1 MNGYGRGFFG
11 LPAVVKNIIMIN
23 VLMLLAYYV
32 VNNTLGYNLNEILGL
47 YFPKSESFKPVQILT
62 HMFMHANFWHLFF
75 NMYALFIF
83 GQVLE
88 NVWGPKRFLIYYLVC
103 GLGAALVHESVI
115 AFEYKGIIEKLSPD
129 SIQTVVSDGAA
140 YLKEGKVF
148 TDQAMQGL
156 QLLLYTPTV
165 GASGAVFGILLA
177 FGVLFPNTQ
186 LMLLLPPIPIKA
198 KWFVL
203 IYGGIELYL
212 AFTQPGSN
220 IAHAA
225 HLGGM
230 LFGYILIRFWRKTTK
245 TLY

>member
-32 VNNTLGYNLNEILGL
+32 VINTLGYNLNEILGL

-88 NVWGPKRFLIYYLVC
+88 NVWGPKRFLIYYLIC

>member
-1 MNGYGRGFFG
+1 MNGYGRGFFR
-11 LPAVVKNIIMIN
+11 LPPVVKNVIMIN
-23 VLMLLAYYV
+23 ILMLLAYYAV
-32 VNNTLGYNLNEILGL
+32 RSVFGINLNSILGL
-47 YFPKSESFKPVQILT
+47 YFPKSESFKPFQILT
-62 HMFMHANFWHLFF
+62 HMFMHGGIWHLFF

-88 NVWGPKRFLIYYLVC
+88 QVWGPKRFLLYYMVC

-115 AFEYKGIIEKLSPD
+115 AFEYSKLIKAINPENLQLVLD
-129 SIQTVVSDGAA
+129 EGAA
-140 YLKEGKVF
+140 YLNQSKVF
-148 TDQAMQGL
+148 TNQTMQDL
-156 QLLLYTPTV
+156 QLLLNTPTV
-165 GASGAVFGILLA
+165 GASGAIFGVLLA

-186 LMLLLPPIPIKA
+186 LMLIFPPIPIKA
-198 KWFVL
+198 KYFVL
-203 IYGGIELYL
+203 GYGAIELYL

-230 LFGYILIRFWRKTTK
+230 LFGYILIRYWRKTTN

>member
-1 MNGYGRGFFG
+1 MNGYGRGLFR
-11 LPAVVKNIIMIN
+11 LPTVVKNILMIN
-23 VLMLLAYYV
+23 VLMLLLYYA
-32 VNNTLGYNLNEILGL
+32 VNSVFGHNLNETLGL
-47 YFPKSESFKPVQILT
+47 YFPKSENFKPLQILT

-75 NMYALFIF
+75 NMYALYIF

-88 NVWGPKRFLIYYLVC
+88 SFWGPKRFLVYYLVC

-115 AFEYKGIIEKLSPD
+115 AFEYNGIINKLNPEN
-129 SIQTVVSDGAA
+129 IQIVINDGAA
-140 YLKEGKVF
+140 YLKKGQVF
-148 TDQAMQGL
+148 TDPAMQNL
-156 QLLLYTPTV
+156 QLLLNTPTV

-186 LMLLLPPIPIKA
+186 LMLLIPPIPIKA
-198 KWFVL
+198 KYFVL

-230 LFGYILIRFWRKTTK
+230 LFGYLLIRYWRKTTK
-245 TLY
+245 TLF

>member
-11 LPAVVKNIIMIN
+11 MPPVVKNIIMVN

-32 VNNTLGYNLNEILGL
+32 VKSTLHVDLNDILGL

-62 HMFMHANFWHLFF
+62 HIFMHANFWHLFF
-75 NMYALFIF
+75 NMYALYIF

-88 NVWGPKRFLIYYLVC
+88 NVWGPKRFLTFYLVC
-103 GLGAALVHESVI
+103 GLGAALVHETVI
-115 AFEYKGIIEKLSPD
+115 AFEYNKIVHSISPD
-129 SIQTVVSDGAA
+129 NLQIVINEGAS

-148 TDQAMQGL
+148 TDLSMQHL
-156 QLLLYTPTV
+156 QILLNTATV
-165 GASGAVFGILLA
+165 GASGAIFGVLLA

-186 LMLLLPPIPIKA
+186 LMIIFPPIPIKA
-198 KWFVL
+198 KYFVM
-203 IYGGIELYL
+203 IYGAIELYL
-212 AFTQPGSN
+212 AFSQPGSN

-230 LFGYILIRFWRKTTK
+230 LFGYLLIRYWRKTTN

>member
-11 LPAVVKNIIMIN
+11 LPPVVKNVIMLN
-23 VLMLLAYYV
+23 VLMLLAYYAV
-32 VNNTLGYNLNEILGL
+32 RSVFGIDLNSVLGL
-47 YFPKSESFKPVQILT
+47 YFPKSDSFSPFQILT
-62 HMFMHANFWHLFF
+62 HMFMHGGIWHLFF
-75 NMYALFIF
+75 NMYALYIF

-88 NVWGPKRFLIYYLVC
+88 QVWGPKRFFLYYMVC

-115 AFEYKGIIEKLSPD
+115 AFEYSKLMNTISPD
-129 SIQTVVSDGAA
+129 NLQLVLDEGAA
-140 YLKEGKVF
+140 YLGEGKVF
-148 TDQAMQGL
+148 TDQTMQEL
-156 QLLLYTPTV
+156 QILLNTPTV
-165 GASGAVFGILLA
+165 GASGAIFGVLLA

-186 LMLLLPPIPIKA
+186 LMLLFPPIPVKA
-198 KWFVL
+198 KYFVL
-203 IYGGIELYL
+203 GYGAIELYL

-230 LFGYILIRFWRKTTK
+230 LFGYILIKYWQKTTT

>member
-11 LPAVVKNIIMIN
+11 LPPVVKNIILLN
-23 VLMLLAYYV
+23 VLMWLADFTARSV
-32 VNNTLGYNLNEILGL
+32 FGMELSMILGL
-47 YFPKSESFKPVQILT
+47 YFPKSENFMPLQIVT
-62 HMFMHANFWHLFF
+62 HMFMHGGFWHLFF
-75 NMYALFIF
+75 NMYALFMF

-88 NVWGPKRFLIYYLVC
+88 QVWGPKRFFIYYMVS
-103 GLGAALVHESVI
+103 GLGAAFIHETVI
-115 AFEYKGIIEKLSPD
+115 LFQYEKLMNVISPD
-129 SIQTVVSDGAA
+129 QLSIVLNEGSEYFKQ
-140 YLKEGKVF
+140 GKVF
-148 TDQAMQGL
+148 TDETMKGL
-156 QLLLYTPTV
+156 QLLLNTPTV

-186 LMLLLPPIPIKA
+186 LMLLIPPIPIRA
-198 KWFVL
+198 KYFVL

-212 AFTQPGSN
+212 AVTQPGSN

-230 LFGYILIRFWRKTTK
+230 LFGYILIRYWRKTTN

>member
-11 LPAVVKNIIMIN
+11 LPPVVKNLIMVN
-23 VLMLLAYYV
+23 VLMLLGYYAV
-32 VNNTLGYNLNEILGL
+32 KYALGVDILGDLGL
-47 YFPKSESFKPVQILT
+47 YFPKSENFKPFQILT
-62 HMFMHANFWHLFF
+62 HLFMHGGIWHLFF

-83 GQVLE
+83 GMVLE
-88 NVWGPKRFLIYYLVC
+88 NVWGPKRFLTYYLVC

-115 AFEYKGIIEKLSPD
+115 AFEYTKLVNAISSENLQLVLNEGTAYFNKG
-129 SIQTVVSDGAA
+129 Q
-140 YLKEGKVF
+140 VF
-148 TDQAMQGL
+148 TEPAMQKL
-156 QLLLYTPTV
+156 QLLLNTPTV

-186 LMLLLPPIPIKA
+186 LMLLFPPIPIKA
-198 KWFVL
+198 KYFVL
-203 IYGGIELYL
+203 IYGAIELYL

-230 LFGYILIRFWRKTTK
+230 LFGYILIRYWRKTTK

>member
-1 MNGYGRGFFG
+1 
-11 LPAVVKNIIMIN
+11 MIN

-140 YLKEGKVF
+140 YLREGKVF
-148 TDQAMQGL
+148 TDQIMQDL